1 MVIKKFVPR
10 LTRPEA
16 GNKYYI
22 TKDAGGYSN
31 AIKGSPT
38 DPKCNVLSNCVG
50 YADGRG
56 NEICED
62 PTMSFLAPVNAERFY
77 DVAIEQGHPIEQTP
91 SLGATMVWQKGET
104 REPSGKDGAGHVAV
118 VEQIIN
124 DEEVITSESGYG
136 CQNPFWTQTRK
147 KGTGNW
153 GAGPDYKFL
162 GFIRNPAVAAATKP
176 VNNTTK
182 LDEPYL
188 VRLDKGTGIYSITGV
203 VVVQTGTITVS
214 TKYTIVEEMTIKDTK
229 YGKLKSGA
237 GWVILAKVEV
247 PVSATVMREGDS
259 GVDVLKLQKKLIE
272 LGYLQKD
279 CATGKYDTFTLCAV
293 TGYQLKTGLLVDG
306 VCGPATQK
314 SLNLN

>member
-1 MVIKKFVPR
+1 MAIKKFVPR

-31 AIKGSPT
+31 AIKGNPM

-56 NEICED
+56 NEIAED

-77 DVAIEQGHPIEQTP
+77 DVAIEQGHPVEQTP
-91 SLGATMVWQKGET
+91 SLGATMVWQKGAT
-104 REPSGKDGAGHVAV
+104 REPTGKDGAGHVAV

-162 GFIRNPAVAAATKP
+162 GFIRNPAVAASTKP

-182 LDEPYL
+182 LDKPYL
-188 VRLDKGTGIYSITGV
+188 VRLEKGTGIYSITGV
-203 VVVQTGTITVS
+203 VVVQISTITVS

-247 PVSATVMREGDS
+247 PVSATTMRFGDS

-272 LGYLQKD
+272 LGYLHKD
-279 CATGKYDTFTLCAV
+279 CATSKYDTLTLCAV
-293 TGYQLKTGLLVDG
+293 TGYQLQTGLLVDG
-306 VCGPATQK
+306 ICGPATQK